1 MSIHKQKRENPN
13 RTDHSQSSS
22 CNKTKQMSR
31 EKIKERSNKLISM
44 ARRMNGMLYYKERF
58 SYNICNV
65 YNIRRITPIIGKK
78 KLIKREG
85 SIV

>member
-1 MSIHKQKRENPN
+1 
-13 RTDHSQSSS
+13 
-22 CNKTKQMSR
+22 
-31 EKIKERSNKLISM
+31 M
-44 ARRMNGMLYYKERF
+44 ARRMNGILYYKEKI
-58 SYNICNV
+58 SCNISNV